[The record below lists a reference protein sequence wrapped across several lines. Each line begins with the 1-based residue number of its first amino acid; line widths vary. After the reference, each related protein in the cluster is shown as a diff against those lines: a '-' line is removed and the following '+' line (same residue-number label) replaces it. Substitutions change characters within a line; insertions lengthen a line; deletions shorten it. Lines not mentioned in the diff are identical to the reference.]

1 MQFWLR
7 RCLSLQ
13 PSFVERAAWQQ
24 CRQPVWIRSRECE
37 SKSFSFLPWEA
48 CPVVSVVVRQT
59 FTVDATLVRRERPN
73 ERLSHQ
79 P

>member
-48 CPVVSVVVRQT
+48 CPVVSVVVR
-59 FTVDATLVRRERPN
+59 
-73 ERLSHQ
+73 
-79 P
+79 